1 MGIGKSQPTRMGFF
15 CSEGIQ
21 ETLMISLMPMKSLPY
36 PHPQAAETVNVFFF
50 FNLDMFPRCSNSAKC
65 LEDFVLKIR
74 CKIAAASMPLLHD
87 GILPSG
93 NCFPVANI
101 AIFHR

>member
-36 PHPQAAETVNVFFF
+36 PHPQAAETVNVFF
-50 FNLDMFPRCSNSAKC
+50 LIWTCSQDVPTAPS
-65 LEDFVLKIR
+65 VLKTL
-74 CKIAAASMPLLHD
+74 C
-87 GILPSG
+87 
-93 NCFPVANI
+93 
-101 AIFHR
+101 